1 MALGKV
7 KQIKYRQTAGV
18 YTEREAEDLAVSQ
31 LQDYERELMEKEK
44 QILEN
49 HVRISVSK
57 TACTACGTLL
67 VAEKTGKEAS
77 TSNFLFKN

>member
-1 MALGKV
+1 M

-57 TACTACGTLL
+57 TACTARGTIL
-67 VAEKTGKEAS
+67 VCRKNREGS
-77 TSNFLFKN
+77 INFKLFV